1 MSKKTK
7 VSPVIGL
14 VYLVGIVYAVMVVN
28 YYMNIK
34 EYCNEDCHNDSM
46 RSIILFTFLFNYSA
60 LIINRYK
67 PLGKIMILVSLSAL
81 LNIITQFVYLRE
93 LNEKCDCK
101 ESLLRDVMTIA
112 NYIVSGLLF
121 LLLLSPFI
129 IFIMTKVK
137 S

>member
-1 MSKKTK
+1 MAKKTK
-7 VSPVIGL
+7 MGPVIGL
-14 VYLVGIVYAVMVVN
+14 AYLLSIVYAVMVVN

-46 RSIILFTFLFNYSA
+46 RTIILFTFLFNYSA

-67 PLGKIMILVSLSAL
+67 PLGKIMIVVSLFAL
-81 LNIITQFVYLRE
+81 LNVITQFVYLRE
-93 LNEKCDCK
+93 LNKKCDC
-101 ESLLRDVMTIA
+101 EDSLLRDVMTIV
-112 NYIVSGLLF
+112 NYIASGFLF

-129 IFIMTKVK
+129 IFIMTKKK